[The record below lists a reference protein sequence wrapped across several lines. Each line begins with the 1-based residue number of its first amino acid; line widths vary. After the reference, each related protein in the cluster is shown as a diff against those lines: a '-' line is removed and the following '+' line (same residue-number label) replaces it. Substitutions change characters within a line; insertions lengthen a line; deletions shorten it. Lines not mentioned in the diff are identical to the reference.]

1 MKTPE
6 QHVQPI
12 AKFSTS
18 NQNFWHIGYKDA
30 LKLVE
35 QVQKEAWNSALD
47 WAAEHSRFA
56 IKNRSTNKTSYYPYG
71 VVVRNEVF
79 EVDKESILKGK
90 I

>member
-6 QHVQPI
+6 QHVQPM

-18 NQNFWHIGYKDA
+18 NQNFWHIGYAEA

-35 QVQKEAWNSALD
+35 QVRNETLD
-47 WAAEHSRFA
+47 WAVKHSRLA
-56 IKNRSTNKTSYYPYG
+56 IKNRSTNETFYYPDG
-71 VVVRNEVF
+71 VIIGNKVF
-79 EVDKESILKGK
+79 KVDKESILKGK